1 MLLGWALWLLVVG
14 WESIVVR
21 DVAWLGLSVSGV
33 GVRERCS
40 EILVCLVSGSESI
53 VVRDVA
59 CWGLGVFGIG
69 IKEHCNERHGLAGP
83 CGFWS
88 WIERAMW

>member
-1 MLLGWALWLLVVG
+1 M
-14 WESIVVR
+14 VR

-33 GVRERCS
+33 GVREHCG
-40 EILVCLVSGSESI
+40 EILVCLELGSESV

-59 CWGLGVFGIG
+59 CWGLGVSGIG
-69 IKEHCNERHGLAGP
+69 VKEHCIERCGLVGP

-88 WIERAMW
+88 WIERALW